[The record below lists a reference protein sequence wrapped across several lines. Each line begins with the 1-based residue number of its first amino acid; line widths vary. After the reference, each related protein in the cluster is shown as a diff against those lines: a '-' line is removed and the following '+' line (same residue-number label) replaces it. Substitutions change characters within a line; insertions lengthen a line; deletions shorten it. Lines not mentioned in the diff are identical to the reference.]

1 MDAQKRVRT
10 CISCGAKGDKASL
23 HRIVR
28 ASDGSASFDGTGRAA
43 GRGAYVCSQA
53 CFAEAARKGKL
64 DKALKTKVS
73 QEDYGRIGAELA
85 AVCGDSEA

>member
-1 MDAQKRVRT
+1 MDVQKRVRT
-10 CISCGAKGDKASL
+10 CISCGAKSDKTL
-23 HRIVR
+23 LYRIVR
-28 ASDGSASFDGTGRAA
+28 ASDGSTSFDSTGRAA
-43 GRGAYVCSQA
+43 GRGAYVCSWA
-53 CFAEAARKGKL
+53 CYVEAARKGKL